1 MSFNYRISVAS
12 VMGAASLC
20 LACGAT
26 MAPPELLA
34 ARGAYSQ
41 ATTSRARDLAP
52 VELDKAR
59 LALNEAE
66 ESFREDG
73 DDRITRDLSYIA
85 ERRSLAAIANGNV
98 ASAEAQTAAAREEQG
113 HQRADL
119 QRETSQELTE
129 TRQELATQQ
138 QRTATGDR
146 ALAQEQQARTEAERT
161 AAAALESL
169 RRVAQVQE
177 ESRGIV
183 ITLSG
188 SVLFATNQSVLLP
201 IAQQRLQEVATML
214 VDHRDQNI
222 VVEGHTDSRG
232 SNTNNMALS
241 LARAQSVR
249 DFLVSK
255 GVPMDRIRAEG
266 LGSSRPIGENTLAEG
281 RANNR
286 RVEIVV
292 QPKAAS
298 AVTASN

>member
-1 MSFNYRISVAS
+1 
-12 VMGAASLC
+12 
-20 LACGAT
+20 
-26 MAPPELLA
+26 MAQRWRPPELLA
-34 ARGAYSQ
+34 ARSAYSQ
-41 ATTSRARDLAP
+41 ATTSQARDLAP

-66 ESFREDG
+66 ASFREDG

-98 ASAEAQTAAAREEQG
+98 ASAEAQTNAAREEQG

-119 QRETSQELTE
+119 QRETTQELNQ

-138 QRTATGDR
+138 ERTASGDR
-146 ALAQEQQARTEAERT
+146 ALVQERQARTEAENT
-161 AAAALESL
+161 ATAALESL

-201 IAQQRLQEVATML
+201 IAQQRLQEVAAVL
-214 VDHRDQNI
+214 GDHRDQNI

-232 SNTNNMALS
+232 SDTGNMTLS
-241 LARAQSVR
+241 LARAQAVR

-255 GVPMDRIRAEG
+255 GVPTERIRAEG
-266 LGSSRPIGENTLAEG
+266 LGSSRPVGENTMAEG

-292 QPKAAS
+292 QPQTAS